1 MASARKTSDTSLSSL
16 KPAVSA
22 TAPKAFSPAQWARL
36 TELLAAQDVVVLPL
50 NQRALAHQDD
60 DSGAENAHR
69 KASGLALLQHWAS
82 MGFVV
87 RKADAVAICRQDTT
101 AHAWLHQH
109 VTPALKQRLG
119 GHVRMTPMYPNFPK
133 QVMKM
138 DEAELL
144 FNALIHY
151 VGDYFGLHILPTT
164 EEKARKKLPKGEGQ
178 ERALQLADLAGVHTV
193 LAQLVGMNT
202 AWSPAQADLAKQA
215 LPLLLE
221 WDLVGPKTA
230 APQRENQAHLMGA
243 WLGLLRQDKVDGSVW
258 PAAKVSTTD
267 ILRAAVAYSGGH
279 PSLSK
284 DGEKV
289 RLARLSRPQRRVLMK
304 ALERAV
310 DETPS
315 ALEDLFAQ
323 RGAWL
328 ALAER
333 LHVGE
338 WKAMPKAQAAIDGL
352 RNHEAPTSWR
362 GDLDAVLA
370 KKPTAK
376 AIARLDQ
383 MAHTNPGLFTR
394 ALRRV
399 LVWGGEAHADALLST
414 FSAVAARADTPLLL
428 ATEAAIQADDQLN
441 DRLMLPKGNVGKR
454 YRVPAPELAIGRE
467 LAGRVKAITEQAMLD
482 RFSALPALGSV
493 HVAEGLD
500 QVIVPKGLRQTSDSV
515 GSVTRGSQ
523 LPVGQDAQIV
533 RLFLWWKGYVDVDLS
548 AVGVSSTFGET
559 ETCNYQ
565 ALRGAGLVHS
575 GDLVSAPDG
584 AAEFVD
590 IHLDKLHRNT
600 RYVVLAANVFSGPAF
615 SKLEECFVGWQERE
629 SGGQRGEIMELKTVV
644 NKFQVTSP
652 TKGFLGAVFD
662 VQERRLM
669 WLDLPIKSYGR
680 FSIHHS
686 MDLVVGAVE
695 DFQLYAARQPKMDRL
710 IDLHVQ
716 ARNGVRVDKAKDADT
731 VFCLTPQAAKK
742 GQTVIAATQPRIV
755 ASALLPGA
763 PARGTRAPAEQLEQQ
778 QDQAIP
784 VPTRKA
790 KVRR

>member
-1 MASARKTSDTSLSSL
+1 MASARKTSDTTSLL
-16 KPAVSA
+16 AQPV
-22 TAPKAFSPAQWARL
+22 TAPVPQAFSPAQWANL
-36 TELLAAQDVVVLPL
+36 AELLAAQDVVVLPL
-50 NQRALAHQDD
+50 NPRALTQE
-60 DSGAENAHR
+60 DSDASAERGHR

-87 RKADAVAICRQDTT
+87 SKADALAICQQDAT
-101 AHAWLHQH
+101 AHAWLHKH
-109 VTPALKQRLG
+109 VTPALKKRLG

-144 FNALIHY
+144 FNALVHY
-151 VGDYFGLHILPTT
+151 VGDYFGLHIVPAT
-164 EEKARKKLPKGEGQ
+164 EEKVRKKLPKHEGQ
-178 ERALQLADLAGVHTV
+178 ERALQVADLAGVREV
-193 LAQLVGMNT
+193 LSQLVGMNT
-202 AWSPAQADLAKQA
+202 AWSPAQAELAKQA

-221 WDLVGPKTA
+221 WQLVGPKTA

-243 WLGLLRQDKVDGSVW
+243 WLGLLRQGKVEGEAW

-267 ILRAAVAYSGGH
+267 LLRAAVAYSGGH
-279 PSLSK
+279 PSLAK
-284 DGEKV
+284 TGEKV

-304 ALERAV
+304 GLERAV
-310 DETPS
+310 AETPT

-338 WKAMPKAQAAIDGL
+338 WKAMPKAQSAIDVL
-352 RNHEAPTSWR
+352 RNQDAPLSWR
-362 GDLDAVLA
+362 GELDAVLA
-370 KKPTAK
+370 QAPTAK
-376 AIARLDQ
+376 AVARLDQ
-383 MAHTNPGLFTR
+383 MARTNPGFFTR

-399 LVWGGEAHADALLST
+399 LVWGGEAHADALLNT
-414 FSAVAARADTPLLL
+414 FAAVASRADTPLLL
-428 ATEAAIQADDQLN
+428 STEAAILADDQLN

-454 YRVPAPELAIGRE
+454 YRVAATELAIGRE
-467 LAGRVKAITEQAMLD
+467 LAQRVKAITEKAMTD
-482 RFSALPALGSV
+482 RFAALPALGAV
-493 HVAEGLD
+493 HVADGLD
-500 QVIVPKGLRQTSDSV
+500 QVIVPKGLRETSDSV
-515 GSVTRGSQ
+515 GVVTRGSQ
-523 LPVGQDAQIV
+523 LPVGADAKIV

-565 ALRGAGLVHS
+565 ALKGSGLVHS

-590 IHLDKLHRNT
+590 IHLDKLHKNT

-644 NKFQVTSP
+644 NKLQVTAP

-716 ARNGVRVDKAKDADT
+716 ARGGVRVDKAKDADT
-731 VFCLTPQAAKK
+731 VFCLTPQVAKK
-742 GQTVIAATQPRIV
+742 GQTVVPATQPRTV
-755 ASALLPGA
+755 AATLLPSA
-763 PARGTRAPAEQLEQQ
+763 PARGASAPTEQLEQQ
-778 QDQAIP
+778 EGLTAPAP
-784 VPTRKA
+784 VKKT